1 MRLRSR
7 APKARAYQSAATAAS
22 GTTQVDAELHR
33 AATYAAS
40 ARRVLYV

>member
-22 GTTQVDAELHR
+22 GTTRWTLSFIARNLRRVR
-33 AATYAAS
+33 A
-40 ARRVLYV
+40 RVLYV